1 MAEVITDG
9 TIESLEQYLDIDE
22 LPDLEAE
29 PAEPVPDDNP
39 AGEPA
44 ESRWKTDRDKW
55 VWEKEARSFQSKGKV
70 LFPEA
75 NYTQFKEMSPSDM
88 FDLFFDQDIL
98 VLRLAGGLT
107 VKSQKIL

>member
-1 MAEVITDG
+1 M
-9 TIESLEQYLDIDE
+9 
-22 LPDLEAE
+22 
-29 PAEPVPDDNP
+29 
-39 AGEPA
+39 
-44 ESRWKTDRDKW
+44 DRDEW
-55 VWEKEARSFQSKGKV
+55 EWEKEARSFQSKGKV

-75 NYTQFKEMSPSDM
+75 NYTQFKEMYPSDL